1 MNEQKLTA
9 QIAGMYPDAKIYRKF
24 HDGEYGIYDS
34 FIGVRFKPEQL
45 ELEWRKGK
53 FDWFDL
59 DGDQYQLILTRLE
72 DITDEHAVGL
82 FKAYHN
88 GESITIYSKK
98 EKNDAEMAEVSKTE
112 LVPKYKIHRIE
123 NIQKIID
130 YLRSHGYDCGYGYIP
145 SLISAGI
152 AVSSLSLK

>member
-1 MNEQKLTA
+1 MTQKLTA
-9 QIAGMYPDAKIYRKF
+9 QIAAAYFGCKVKVPHGESFVIGKMESVTERAIYFYQKE
-24 HDGEYGIYDS
+24 DVWSMGI
-34 FIGVRFKPEQL
+34 PAC
-45 ELEWRKGK
+45 
-53 FDWFDL
+53 
-59 DGDQYQLILTRLE
+59 QLILTRLE

-130 YLRSHGYDCGYGYIP
+130 YLRSKNYDCGYGSIP

-152 AVSSLSLK
+152 AVDAKTVNQ